1 MTTASLTI
9 ARSSTAAVSNVGP
22 VQPQCKEPVGDVILC
37 DPLNIVACYSAYR
50 QGELPIT
57 GEPRQLAQLGVGEG
71 TLHTNTGICWGGLGC
86 GHCGWGS
93 SCVLVAGSWTVSPLP
108 LASYMLSRVVCQGGA
123 PGDVVVS
130 VHQDAASICSPLVG
144 EWEYAPCPTVSS
156 PVSGAACCWTGGCL
170 TWWCNLYLAT
180 VSWSTNPLS
189 VIPPSEPTG
198 LQPALRS
205 TTTSPP
211 PPLPLP
217 RPVAAVLCCLAQLLA
232 LLSTCH
238 LCWVVADRKVCP
250 TIIHSSVPASTVT
263 L

>member
-1 MTTASLTI
+1 M
-9 ARSSTAAVSNVGP
+9 
-22 VQPQCKEPVGDVILC
+22 
-37 DPLNIVACYSAYR
+37 
-50 QGELPIT
+50 
-57 GEPRQLAQLGVGEG
+57 
-71 TLHTNTGICWGGLGC
+71 
-86 GHCGWGS
+86 
-93 SCVLVAGSWTVSPLP
+93 SPLP
-108 LASYMLSRVVCQGGA
+108 LASYMLSRVVCQGGT

-144 EWEYAPCPTVSS
+144 EWEDAPCPTVSS

-170 TWWCNLYLAT
+170 TWWCNLYLST
-180 VSWSTNPLS
+180 VSWSTNPLP

-217 RPVAAVLCCLAQLLA
+217 RPVAAAICCFAQLLA

-238 LCWVVADRKVCP
+238 LCRVVADSKVCP